1 MCQVVYSELREE
13 LLRSVTDNLSLDEIK
28 AEFREVIRSRR
39 RYERISSLEDLLLEL
54 ENRLVIFPDKRG
66 INSFLS
72 IVRQIQ
78 RIQSQSLRCKAL
90 VIINCNDPR
99 MFVYSPE
106 LVKRVE
112 ARAAEWK
119 PLPASTQAGR
129 HRQVTQQED
138 GTNIEVGMRVLFLD
152 S

>member
-1 MCQVVYSELREE
+1 MLKLYVQVVYSELREE
-13 LLRSVTDNLSLDEIK
+13 LLRSVTDNLSLVEIK

-39 RYERISSLEDLLLEL
+39 RYERIASLKDLLLEL

-78 RIQSQSLRCKAL
+78 RIQPQSLRCKAL
-90 VIINCNDPR
+90 VFIIIFHDPR

-106 LVKRVE
+106 LVGRVE

-119 PLPASTQAGR
+119 PVPASTQPGR
-129 HRQVTQQED
+129 HRQVTLQE
-138 GTNIEVGMRVLFLD
+138 
-152 S
+152 